1 MSYSNLFSKCLLAV
15 CATLLLALAAC
26 GGGNATVADLPTY
39 PDAVRLQAGEDPI
52 ADTLAQ
58 NMAQN
63 AAMTSGMGGLGG
75 SIEQVAFRLPA
86 GTTWDQLNGFLS
98 TELKAAGWSEGMGGP
113 GGNLASQAL
122 ASANAGNDMFQ
133 TAMWNK
139 GKQVVTVFRLVDPNN
154 ASQPYLIVSL
164 NTN

>member
-1 MSYSNLFSKCLLAV
+1 MKTQTLRLVVLAF
-15 CATLLLALAAC
+15 CATLLLALTAC
-26 GGGNATVADLPTY
+26 GASAVTVADLPTY

-52 ADTLAQ
+52 ADTLAN

-86 GTTWDQLNGFLS
+86 GTTWDQLNGFLT
-98 TELKAAGWSEGMGGP
+98 TELDAAGWDTGMGGP
-113 GGNLASQAL
+113 GGDIASQAL

-139 GKQVVTVFRLVDPNN
+139 GDQILTVFRLTDPNN
-154 ASQPYLIVSL
+154 AEQPYLIVSL

>member
-1 MSYSNLFSKCLLAV
+1 MKTKTLRLVVLAF
-15 CATLLLALAAC
+15 CATLLLALVAC
-26 GGGNATVADLPTY
+26 GGGGNVTVADLPTY

-52 ADTLAQ
+52 ADTWAN

-63 AAMTSGMGGLGG
+63 AAMTSSLGVGG

-86 GTTWDQLNGFLS
+86 GTTWDQLNGFLT
-98 TELKAAGWSEGMGGP
+98 TELDTAGWETGMGGP
-113 GGNLASQAL
+113 GGDIASQAL

-139 GKQVVTVFRLVDPNN
+139 GDQILTVFRLTDPNN
-154 ASQPYLIVSL
+154 AEQPYLIVSL

>member
-1 MSYSNLFSKCLLAV
+1 MKLLTLRTLLFTL
-15 CATLLLALAAC
+15 CATLLLALTAC
-26 GGGNATVADLPTY
+26 GGGDVTVADLPTY

-52 ADTLAQ
+52 ADTLAN

-63 AAMTSGMGGLGG
+63 SAMTSGMGGLGG

-98 TELKAAGWSEGMGGP
+98 TELDAAGWGTGMGGP
-113 GGNLASQAL
+113 GGDLASQAL

-139 GKQVVTVFRLVDPNN
+139 GDQILTVFRLTDPNN
-154 ASQPYLIVSL
+154 AEQPYLIISL